1 MSRLRG
7 WRVFAKYLCV
17 WSGVGR
23 SCGGRSQPENVHSA
37 QSGSWATVPS
47 SGALGKCQGN
57 LQAIEP

>member
-17 WSGVGR
+17 GGGVGAKLGR
-23 SCGGRSQPENVHSA
+23 RSQPENFHSA

-47 SGALGKCQGN
+47 SGPLGKC
-57 LQAIEP
+57 